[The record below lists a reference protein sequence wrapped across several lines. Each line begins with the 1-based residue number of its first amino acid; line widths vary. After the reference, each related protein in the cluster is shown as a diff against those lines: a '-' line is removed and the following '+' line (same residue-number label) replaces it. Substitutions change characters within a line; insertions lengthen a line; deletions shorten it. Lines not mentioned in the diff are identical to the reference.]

1 MHSLLVSPLI
11 EREKS
16 LLIFSLCKLHIMHFA
31 HRQGR
36 GDYILQSSTQGSLLG
51 ELRVFG
57 DEEDYCA
64 VTLWPG
70 TPVALGHLL
79 GHPEII
85 VHRPPSGIIGQ
96 CKTMPSALTS

>member
-1 MHSLLVSPLI
+1 MSKNAKDLSISSHFVNCT
-11 EREKS
+11 
-16 LLIFSLCKLHIMHFA
+16 LCILH
-31 HRQGR
+31 RGR

-51 ELRVFG
+51 EPRVFG
-57 DEEDYCA
+57 DQEDYCA